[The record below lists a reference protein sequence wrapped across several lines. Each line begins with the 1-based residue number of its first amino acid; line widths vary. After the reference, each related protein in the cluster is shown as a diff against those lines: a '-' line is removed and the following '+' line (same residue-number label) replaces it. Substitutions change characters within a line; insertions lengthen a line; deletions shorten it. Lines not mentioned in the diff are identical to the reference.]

1 MIPGKFEYHRPGTV
15 DEVVALLIEHGD
27 EGQIVAGGHSLIPM
41 MKLRLAT
48 PSHLI
53 DLQGLDALK
62 GLGEEG
68 GDIVIGAMVTQAEVL
83 ESALLADKCPILGAC
98 ASLIADPQV
107 RNCGTMGGNVAN
119 GDPGNDMPA
128 VMMALAASYVLS
140 GPSGERTVAAR
151 DFYEAAYF
159 TARQDG
165 ELLTGIRIPL
175 PSAGHGHA
183 YEKLK
188 RKVGDYATAATA
200 VILTMEGGRC
210 ASAAISLTNLGQ
222 TPLYAQAASEAL
234 TGGPVDADAIAT
246 AATLAKGITEPVAD
260 MRGSVEYKT
269 AMAGVMTA
277 RAIESALAR
286 AQAN

>member
-1 MIPGKFEYHRPGTV
+1 MITGNFEYHRPGTV
-15 DEVVALLIEHGD
+15 DEVIALLSEHGD
-27 EGQIVAGGHSLIPM
+27 EGRVVAGGHSLIPM
-41 MKLRLAT
+41 MKLRLAA

-62 GLGEEG
+62 GVSEDG

-83 ESALLADKCPILGAC
+83 ESALLADKCPILGEC

-107 RNCGTMGGNVAN
+107 RNCGTIGGNVAN

-128 VMMALAASYVLS
+128 VMMALNASYVLT
-140 GPSGERTVAAR
+140 GPGGERTVAAR
-151 DFYEAAYF
+151 AFYEAAYF
-159 TARQDG
+159 TAREDD

-175 PSAGHGHA
+175 PSVGHGHA
-183 YEKLK
+183 YVKLK

-200 VILTMEGGRC
+200 VILTMDGDRC
-210 ASAAISLTNLGQ
+210 ASAAITLTNLGQ

-234 TGGPVDADAIAT
+234 AGGSVDADAIAN
-246 AATLAKGITEPVAD
+246 AARLAQGIAD
-260 MRGSVEYKT
+260 PIADLRGSVEYKT

-277 RAIESALAR
+277 RAIETALSR
-286 AQAN
+286 AQTN